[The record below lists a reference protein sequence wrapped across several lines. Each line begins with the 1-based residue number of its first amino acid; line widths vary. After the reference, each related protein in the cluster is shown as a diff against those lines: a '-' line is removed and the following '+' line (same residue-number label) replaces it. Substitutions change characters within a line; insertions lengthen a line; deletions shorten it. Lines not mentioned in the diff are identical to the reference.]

1 MSKSWLGR
9 CVPLKWTFRASKMPS
24 FVLKANQKEEKKPVF
39 SSVKVVQNNMVASIE
54 MNLSLMNSD
63 NARSNLVPL

>member
-1 MSKSWLGR
+1 MIKSWLGR

-24 FVLKANQKEEKKPVF
+24 LVRKANQKEEKKRVF
-39 SSVKVVQNNMVASIE
+39 SEVKVVHNMVASTE

-63 NARSNLVPL
+63 NAMSNLVPL